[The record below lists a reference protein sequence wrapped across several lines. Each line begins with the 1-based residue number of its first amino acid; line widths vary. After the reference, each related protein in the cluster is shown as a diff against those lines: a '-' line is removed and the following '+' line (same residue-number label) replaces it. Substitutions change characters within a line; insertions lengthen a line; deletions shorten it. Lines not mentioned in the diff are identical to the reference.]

1 VKEKIRGWAQSP
13 PLRLERAMPIILP
26 SGLPAATELE
36 AEGCDVLRSET
47 EVGSERPIR
56 IGLMNLMPTKLATEA
71 QFARLLSESTSAV
84 ELELIRPATHNVR
97 QGGSDHL
104 DRFYRTWGEVGHT
117 LDAFIV
123 TGAPVE
129 TLAFEDVDYWA
140 ELASIIDHARQ
151 DLTASLYVCWSA
163 QAALYRL
170 HGIQKQILPKKAFG
184 VFEQTVLERRS
195 SLVRGLGESFPVPVS
210 RHTASD
216 RASIEAHQ
224 NLVILAS
231 SSATGPCVIEDGHN
245 RATFVFDHLEYGAGT
260 LRKEYERDKAARPGM
275 APPKNYFPEDDAA
288 AEPLNTW
295 RPYASLFYRNWVER
309 VAARV
314 SQRDDPSLKW
324 LFFRSA
330 AEGVSPP
337 RLLLFATISPGLLV
351 DVIQR
356 LAGLGLTANAARIKR
371 QMERYAVVEVALTAA
386 DTPKTEA
393 AARALLGIPGS
404 RRAYYRLPNGSGGL
418 LTANPAGS
426 ANVLRLGEAA

>member
-1 VKEKIRGWAQSP
+1 V
-13 PLRLERAMPIILP
+13 
-26 SGLPAATELE
+26 
-36 AEGCDVLRSET
+36 
-47 EVGSERPIR
+47 
-56 IGLMNLMPTKLATEA
+56 
-71 QFARLLSESTSAV
+71 
-84 ELELIRPATHNVR
+84 
-97 QGGSDHL
+97 
-104 DRFYRTWGEVGHT
+104 
-117 LDAFIV
+117 
-123 TGAPVE
+123 
-129 TLAFEDVDYWA
+129 
-140 ELASIIDHARQ
+140 
-151 DLTASLYVCWSA
+151 
-163 QAALYRL
+163 
-170 HGIQKQILPKKAFG
+170 
-184 VFEQTVLERRS
+184 
-195 SLVRGLGESFPVPVS
+195 
-210 RHTASD
+210 
-216 RASIEAHQ
+216 
-224 NLVILAS
+224 
-231 SSATGPCVIEDGHN
+231 TGPCIIEDAHN

-314 SQRDDPSLKW
+314 AQRDDLSLKW
-324 LFFRSA
+324 LFFGSA

>member
-1 VKEKIRGWAQSP
+1 M
-13 PLRLERAMPIILP
+13 LLERAMPIILP

-36 AEGCDVLRSET
+36 AEGYDVLRFET

-56 IGLMNLMPTKLATEA
+56 IGLLNLMPTKPATEA

-97 QGGSDHL
+97 QGSSDHL

-140 ELASIIDHARQ
+140 ELAGIIDDARQ
-151 DLTASLYVCWSA
+151 NLTASLYVCWSA
-163 QAALYRL
+163 QATLYRL
-170 HGIQKQILPKKAFG
+170 HGIQKQILPEKAFG

-216 RASIEAHQ
+216 RASIEADQ

-231 SSATGPCVIEDGHN
+231 SSATGPCIIEDAHN

-275 APPKNYFPEDDAA
+275 APPKNYVPEDDAA

-330 AEGVSPP
+330 AEGVLPP